1 MKNFRE
7 KADLIWRIA
16 DLLRGDYKQ
25 SDYGKVILPM
35 TVLRRLDCVLEPT
48 KEKVLAYLPKVNSM
62 KENAKDLMLNR
73 IVGFNFHNRS
83 PFDFRKL
90 VAEPDNIGANLR
102 LYING
107 FSSGAREIIEYFNF
121 DDQIDRMDDP
131 KTDILFRVVKDF
143 QAIDLSD
150 MDSME
155 MGYVFEE
162 LIRKFAEQS
171 NETAGEHL

>member
-1 MKNFRE
+1 
-7 KADLIWRIA
+7 
-16 DLLRGDYKQ
+16 
-25 SDYGKVILPM
+25 
-35 TVLRRLDCVLEPT
+35 
-48 KEKVLAYLPKVNSM
+48 
-62 KENAKDLMLNR
+62 
-73 IVGFNFHNRS
+73 
-83 PFDFRKL
+83 
-90 VAEPDNIGANLR
+90 
-102 LYING
+102 
-107 FSSGAREIIEYFNF
+107 
-121 DDQIDRMDDP
+121 MDAP